1 MIGNARAPTIGA
13 MATAVVRALLS
24 VVVPPLCCACREPE
38 FSGRPLCPSCR
49 SRLVVLPEHRC
60 ARCGSPSAAAIPRC
74 RECSGRALAF
84 ERAWSPFA
92 YETVAR
98 TMVAALKSNGA
109 LPLAVLMGDE
119 LAERAPPGLLS
130 GTLVPVPAHARR
142 RRRHG
147 FNQAAAIARTLGRRT
162 KLPTRELLVR
172 AASRPPQVGLERH
185 ARLANARGSIRL
197 RSGAR
202 APERAVLVDD
212 VYTTGATLDACARA
226 LLSSGSGQVTA
237 VTFARAVRD

>member
-1 MIGNARAPTIGA
+1 MGD
-13 MATAVVRALLS
+13 MAKALVRALLS

-38 FSGRPLCPSCR
+38 FSGQPLCPSCR
-49 SRLVVLPEHRC
+49 SRLVGLPEHRC
-60 ARCGSPSAAAIPRC
+60 ARCGSPAAAPIPRC
-74 RECSGRALAF
+74 RECNGRALAF

-109 LPLAVLMGDE
+109 LPLAALMGEE
-119 LAERAPPGLLS
+119 LAERTPPALLS

-142 RRRHG
+142 RRSHG
-147 FNQAAAIARTLGRRT
+147 FNQAAAIARAIAGRT
-162 KLPTRELLVR
+162 GLPVRDALAR
-172 AASRPPQVGLERH
+172 AAPKPPQVGLERR

-197 RSGAR
+197 RRGVR
-202 APERAVLVDD
+202 APPRAVLVDD

-226 LLSSGSGQVTA
+226 LLGSGSDRVTA
-237 VTFARAVRD
+237 ITFARAVRE